1 VVLGTSRAALCLD
14 NNSCGNALSLE
25 PKGVGVGP
33 MASSSSITPSEDG
46 RPRSCHPVGILS
58 PSPPLGAVPSG
69 RDAGAG
75 GSDQQN
81 PLHIS
86 ALGTNEIHDVEFLI
100 TGGGVVTDPIFC
112 GTWSRTYACSQ
123 DPKHFMRSVKHHCDN
138 PSCPECMPSWSNK
151 AARRIA
157 ERIRGYIECANNDQS
172 MLDEDDFMA
181 SIWHK
186 DNTRYLNHYIM
197 SCRPEMVNPRTPFN
211 AIKQMG
217 RQTAARAGITGGVMI
232 FHPYRIKKALQ
243 TKLKYVCRSVCRMN
257 EEDREKKFWELVRED
272 VLKLGG
278 WRAYIEWG
286 PHFHVIGFGKLPEQK
301 TPEQKEAVKET
312 MGGWIVLWIRHVQT
326 ERYFNGQDVED
337 PIASLAAY
345 ILSHAGYQ
353 AGRKIPSWLGVCGP
367 NRLKKAGAP
376 EHKSEAVV
384 CPKCGSPVVLG
395 SEVQGNF
402 VPDYDEC
409 GDVIPYRLR
418 YCDQKYL
425 IKRRWLKRQN

>member
-1 VVLGTSRAALCLD
+1 MKLGTGSSAFLLGGTFGTASPPEPEVLG
-14 NNSCGNALSLE
+14 
-25 PKGVGVGP
+25 VGHG
-33 MASSSSITPSEDG
+33 ASSLSFTSPGELARSS
-46 RPRSCHPVGILS
+46 HPVLS
-58 PSPPLGAVPSG
+58 YLASHPAGDGAP
-69 RDAGAG
+69 GAQAKEG
-75 GSDQQN
+75 GFVQPDT
-81 PLHIS
+81 LHIS

-112 GTWSRTYACSQ
+112 GTWSRSYACSH
-123 DPKHFMRSVKHHCDN
+123 DAGHFMRTVKHHCDN

-186 DNTRYLNHYIM
+186 DNTRYLNHYVM

-211 AIKQMG
+211 AIKQIG

-243 TKLKYVCRSVCRMN
+243 TKLKYVCRSVCLMN
-257 EEDREKKFWELVRED
+257 DEDREKKFWELVRED

-286 PHFHVIGFGKLPEQK
+286 PHFHVIGFGKLPEQT
-301 TPEQKEAVKET
+301 TPEQKESVKET
-312 MGGWIVLWIRHVQT
+312 MGGWIVRWIRHVQT

-353 AGRKIPSWLGVCGP
+353 PGRKIPSWLGVCGP

-384 CPKCGSPVVLG
+384 CPKCGAPVVLG
-395 SEVQGNF
+395 SGIQGNF

-425 IKRRWLKRQN
+425 IKRRYKR